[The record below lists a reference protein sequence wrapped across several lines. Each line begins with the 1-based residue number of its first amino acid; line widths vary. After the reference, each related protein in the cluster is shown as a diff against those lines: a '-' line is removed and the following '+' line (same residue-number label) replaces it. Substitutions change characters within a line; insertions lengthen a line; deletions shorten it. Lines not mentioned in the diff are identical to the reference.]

1 MTEHGTSL
9 KEIKISIKDD
19 EEGMYSCPLNWAQID
34 WLVTE
39 VDRYETLIKV
49 IHELANEHLYD
60 PSPDGKEIPAIHALT
75 KEIMQ

>member
-1 MTEHGTSL
+1 MSDRLET
-9 KEIKISIKDD
+9 IKKYSYDD
-19 EEGMYSCPLNWAQID
+19 EGNHTGMPLALGDKD
-34 WLVTE
+34 WLIGE

-49 IHELANEHLYD
+49 IHELAKEHLYE